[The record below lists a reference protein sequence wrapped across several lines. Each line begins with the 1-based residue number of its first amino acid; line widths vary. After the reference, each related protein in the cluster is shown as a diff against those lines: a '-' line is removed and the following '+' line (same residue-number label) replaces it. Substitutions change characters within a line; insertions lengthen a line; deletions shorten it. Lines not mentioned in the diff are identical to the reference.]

1 MFTGIVQAV
10 GKVREPEKLGNGV
23 RLTILAPDLGLNEVK
38 VGDSIAVNGACM
50 TVIEVGEREFKID
63 VSAESLSKTTGL
75 DTFGEVNLEKAMRLS
90 DRIDGHIVSG
100 HVDGVGQVESMEP
113 VAESWRLVVRVPRVL
128 SPYVAY
134 KGSITINGVSLT
146 INKVED
152 TALDTLVTINLIP
165 HTLEVTTLKHLKA
178 QSYVNVEIDT
188 IARYVERI
196 MSLKN
201 EDSLARSPEGLPE
214 KRIRRPFLT
223 DQRCC

>member
-134 KGSITINGVSLT
+134 KGSITIN
-146 INKVED
+146 KVED

-201 EDSLARSPEGLPE
+201 EDSL
-214 KRIRRPFLT
+214 F
-223 DQRCC
+223 

>member
-201 EDSLARSPEGLPE
+201 EDSLFRERPLP
-214 KRIRRPFLT
+214 
-223 DQRCC
+223 